1 MWKQF
6 VSVGLVYN
14 IKVIDSTA
22 KHRDEFSKVYSSK
35 VLFVIMVQV
44 QFFRVSSVFCL
55 VVEIYSS
62 LIFVTVQQSGIPS
75 ALHRLWE
82 IDFNFANDISRILI
96 GIFQLQKFGKR
107 LFIWSEWRKKR
118 ESKIDD
124 NRAFILVI
132 FH

>member
-1 MWKQF
+1 MWKQLL
-6 VSVGLVYN
+6 SVGLVYN

-22 KHRDEFSKVYSSK
+22 KHRDEFSNVYSSK
-35 VLFVIMVQV
+35 VLFVIMVQ
-44 QFFRVSSVFCL
+44 FNSSRWTVFSL
-55 VVEIYSS
+55 IVEIYSS

-75 ALHRLWE
+75 ALHKLWE
-82 IDFNFANDISRILI
+82 IAFNFVNDISRILI
-96 GIFQLQKFGKR
+96 GRFQLQKFGIR